1 MKKEINVKKERLM
14 LERTKVPEAKFS
26 VIIVTAMSVLSR
38 KWTSL
43 VSIKTLKGGIRVIVV
58 HGRVANIL
66 NKVYESE
73 YLQEFS
79 KKILCSQFKHGL
91 F

>member
-38 KWTSL
+38 K
-43 VSIKTLKGGIRVIVV
+43 
-58 HGRVANIL
+58 
-66 NKVYESE
+66 
-73 YLQEFS
+73 
-79 KKILCSQFKHGL
+79 
-91 F
+91 